1 VPCRLYYFFCN
12 ILHGTF
18 SYRGT
23 WYLSGL
29 DNTRSFR
36 ARMGGMIEHIY
47 LAHTQGFCAGVSS
60 AIEVVNQALVK
71 YGPPIYVRHH
81 IVHNTS
87 VIADFES
94 KGVVF
99 IEDLAELPK
108 GSRVIFSAHGVAPE
122 VYEQAKQYE
131 LISVDATCP
140 LVTKVHREA
149 IAFTKKDVQTV
160 LIGHKGHQELI
171 GTSGFVRPDLL
182 SIVENETDIEALELD
197 PTRPV
202 GYLTQT
208 TLSVTETAKLIAS
221 LKVKYPGILAPPKED
236 ICFATQNRQD
246 AVLELAKVCDVIVIC
261 GSPHSSNSNRLKETA
276 ADQGIAAYI
285 LDTPDELDWTWL
297 AGKTSVG
304 LSSGASV
311 PRYLVDQL
319 VDRVLAR
326 YPGAQLHEAESV
338 EKGIRFAVPKV

>member
-1 VPCRLYYFFCN
+1 
-12 ILHGTF
+12 
-18 SYRGT
+18 
-23 WYLSGL
+23 
-29 DNTRSFR
+29 
-36 ARMGGMIEHIY
+36 MIEHIY

-60 AIEVVNQALVK
+60 AIEVVNRALAK

-87 VIADFES
+87 VISDFES

-99 IEDLAELPK
+99 IEELTDIPK

-122 VYEQAKQYE
+122 VYEQAKQHE
-131 LISVDATCP
+131 LITVDATCP

-149 IAFTKKDVQTV
+149 IAFTKKEVQTV

-171 GTSGFVRPDLL
+171 GTSGFVRSDLL
-182 SIVENETDIEALELD
+182 SIVENETDIEALDLD
-197 PTRPV
+197 SSRPV

-208 TLSVTETAKLIAS
+208 TLSVTETAKLIAK
-221 LKVKYPGILAPPKED
+221 LKIKYPGILAPPKED

-276 ADQGIAAYI
+276 SDHGIHAHI
-285 LDTPDELDWTWL
+285 LDTPDELGWEWL
-297 AGKTSVG
+297 AGKTTLG
-304 LSSGASV
+304 ISSGASV

-319 VDRVLAR
+319 VALVKSRNPDAEI
-326 YPGAQLHEAESV
+326 HESESL
-338 EKGIRFAVPKV
+338 EIGIRFAVPKV